1 MYIEKI
7 ELEGFRNYDK
17 EETEFHKNINI
28 ITGENAQG
36 KTNLLESIYF
46 TSFGK
51 SFRAGRDREMIGF
64 GKDYCRVSALYVK
77 DDENE
82 IEKEK
87 VDIALSKDG
96 RKAAR
101 IDGRNV
107 EKISELIS
115 DYYSVIFSP
124 EDLKIVKDEPEKRR
138 KFIDGELCQLSFSYF
153 NALTNYKKILSQ
165 RNSYLKENNIDD
177 SLLSVWDESLS
188 EEGSKIIVSRKAF
201 IERLSKI
208 SEEIHSNITDGK
220 EMPEIEYDSNIP
232 FSENREEVKELFLE
246 RLKDSRE
253 KDIYNGNTAA
263 GPHKDDIEIK
273 IKGKSTRKYASQGQ
287 QRTVALS
294 LKLAEIELIK
304 EEKGDYPI
312 LLLDDVFSELDEG
325 RQRYL
330 VDYLEMMQVF
340 ITAAEIPEKILK
352 TFPES
357 KKIVIKEGKIINY

>member
-7 ELEGFRNYDK
+7 ELEGFRNYEK
-17 EETEFHKNINI
+17 VETEFHKNINI

-51 SFRAGRDREMIGF
+51 SFRAARDREMIGF
-64 GKDYCRVSALYVK
+64 EKDYCRVSALYVK
-77 DDENE
+77 DDE
-82 IEKEK
+82 KEK
-87 VDIALSKDG
+87 LDIALSKDG
-96 RKAAR
+96 RKSAM
-101 IDGRNV
+101 IDGRNI
-107 EKISELIS
+107 ERISELIN
-115 DYYSVIFSP
+115 DHYAVIFSP

-138 KFIDGELCQLSFSYF
+138 KFIDSELCQLSFSYF
-153 NALTNYKKILSQ
+153 NSLSKYKKILSQ
-165 RNSYLKENNIDD
+165 RNSYLKEKNIDD
-177 SLLSVWDESLS
+177 SLLGVWDENLA
-188 EEGSKIIVSRKAF
+188 EEGCKIILKRKEF
-201 IERLSKI
+201 IERLSEI
-208 SEEIHSNITDGK
+208 SSNIHNNITDGR
-220 EMPEIEYDSNIP
+220 ENPEIEYKSSIP
-232 FSENREEVKELFLE
+232 FIEERNELKDLFLKS
-246 RLKDSRE
+246 LNKSRE
-253 KDIYNGNTAA
+253 RDIYNGNTGY

-330 VDYLEMMQVF
+330 VDYLDMMQVF
-340 ITAAEIPEKILK
+340 ITAAEVPEKILK

-357 KKIVIKEGKIINY
+357 KKIKIQSGKIINY